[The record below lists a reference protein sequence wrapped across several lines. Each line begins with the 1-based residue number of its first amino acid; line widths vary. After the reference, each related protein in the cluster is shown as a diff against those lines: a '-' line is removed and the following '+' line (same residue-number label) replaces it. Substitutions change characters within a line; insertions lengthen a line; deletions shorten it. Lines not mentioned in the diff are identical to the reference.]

1 MSLFLSNKFVSM
13 RATVNVLTMVM
24 LFTCVTYSM
33 ADNKRGTAGS
43 QDQREN
49 AINARWAYNYM
60 NEPTTFDV
68 GAANFEFVPMIFRAT
83 TVSGVNAQ
91 IDRILAVEENFG
103 TEVRFVLGF
112 NEPERPD
119 PQANMSVELA
129 LQIWE
134 IITERFEG
142 TDIQLVSPA
151 VSGGAGIRDWLE
163 PFMDEVQRRN
173 NDADPTND
181 LRVDAIAI
189 HNYSVSGKPVGQANA
204 LMNTINRLY
213 EDYGRPIWITEFA
226 AVDFSGA
233 TPVQEKIQFNEEFLD
248 FLIPRLESRDHVARY
263 GWWQFSIAGNA
274 YSPLSSVNNGVFTP
288 TDIGHFYERS
298 LVSGGTYNFATGTR
312 QPTDVHY
319 LRGGTLTNTG
329 PALDTALRAI
339 DALEG
344 NNIFSGT
351 SDYGFEAA
359 NDSFIRVRDGATL
372 RKQGSNTV
380 SLPGSRFIND
390 GQFLLQDG
398 TVRLEDGA
406 QLTGSGD
413 MQIDNNG
420 TLATSV
426 GAGGDNVL
434 FDLPSITINQGIIH
448 VQDGLAR
455 MTAELVLSA
464 PSVIRT
470 DGNLVITGETTGTGA
485 ILSTGAGSLFLNGNG
500 SHTAGAQVTQGRLI
514 VANTQA
520 SPTGPGDV
528 LVGGNG
534 TFGGFGR
541 VNGDLRASGGTV
553 APGVAESS
561 SGEAEALVF
570 DEGVVVDA
578 LDFNFA
584 GVQDDAPLTQTSTLA
599 AGLEVVSGLD
609 FARGLFPRN
618 ASNAG
623 NEFNVAGFTTGVT
636 WPAAAADNDYLTF
649 TVAPVDG
656 LALELQDVSFELRRN
671 GVNAATRY
679 RIFTSIDGFAAFD
692 DGLNPLTFIRDE
704 DDTAVATFTASYQGN
719 ELVTGP
725 LEVRLYGWDAGNEFG
740 NTRVTNAS
748 IDASFVS
755 DPNSVAF
762 DPTGILELGGDYTQ
776 LGFATLE
783 IDLGGIQPGEYDQL
797 QVAGSVSLNGT
808 LDVSMI
814 DGFEPAAGQTFDIIT
829 ADSVTG
835 TFSNII
841 APEDMDIQVV
851 YSSSG
856 VSLQVSAGLVGDFD
870 GDNDVD
876 IDDIDF
882 YLGNIG
888 SQADGEL
895 ALLDFNGDGQITIAD
910 VQTHIETHV
919 QTSNGQTGTFFGD
932 FNLDGTVNVL
942 GDAFTLVGSLGNS
955 VSSYAS
961 GDANL
966 DGTVDVLGDA
976 FIVVGNLGR
985 TNLP

>member
-83 TVSGVNAQ
+83 TVNGINDQ

-103 TEVRFVLGF
+103 TEVSAMLGF
-112 NEPERPD
+112 NEPERAQ
-119 PQANMSVELA
+119 QANMSVELG
-129 LQIWE
+129 LNMWE

-163 PFMDEVQRRN
+163 PFMDEVEARN

-189 HNYSVSGKPVGQANA
+189 HNYSVSGNPVGQANN
-204 LMNTINRLY
+204 LLNTIDRLY

-298 LVSGGTYNFATGTR
+298 LPTGGMYDLATGTR
-312 QPTDVHY
+312 RSTDVHY
-319 LRGGTLTNTG
+319 LRGGRLTNTG
-329 PALDTALRAI
+329 ADLGTALRAI
-339 DALEG
+339 DAIEG
-344 NNIFSGT
+344 NNIFAGT
-351 SDYGFEAA
+351 ADYGFEDAE
-359 NDSFIRVRDGATL
+359 DSFIRVRDGATL
-372 RKQGSNTV
+372 RKQGPSTV
-380 SLPGSRFIND
+380 TLPGSLIFNEGELRVEF
-390 GQFLLQDG
+390 GTLQ
-398 TVRLEDGA
+398 LAGA
-406 QLTGSGD
+406 TELTGQGTLLVGS
-413 MQIDNNG
+413 NG
-420 TLATSV
+420 TLATSGSDV
-426 GAGGDNVL
+426 AFNSQ
-434 FDLPSITINQGIIH
+434 PITLNQGVLH
-448 VQDGLAR
+448 VEDGSATLPG
-455 MTAELVLSA
+455 ELILPN

-835 TFSNII
+835 TFSSVI
-841 APEDMDIQVV
+841 APEGMDIQVV
-851 YSSSG
+851 YSNSG

-882 YLGNIG
+882 YVGNIG
-888 SQADGEL
+888 SQAAGEL

>member
-83 TVSGVNAQ
+83 TVNGINDQ

-103 TEVRFVLGF
+103 TEVSAMLGF
-112 NEPERPD
+112 NEPERAQ
-119 PQANMSVELA
+119 QANMSVELG
-129 LQIWE
+129 LNMWE

-163 PFMDEVQRRN
+163 PFMDEVEARN

-189 HNYSVSGKPVGQANA
+189 HNYSVSGNPVGQANN
-204 LMNTINRLY
+204 LLNTIDRLY

-298 LVSGGTYNFATGTR
+298 LPTGGMYDFATGTR
-312 QPTDVHY
+312 RSTDVHY
-319 LRGGTLTNTG
+319 LRGGRLTNTG
-329 PALDTALRAI
+329 ADLGTALRAI
-339 DALEG
+339 DAIEG
-344 NNIFSGT
+344 NNIFAGT
-351 SDYGFEAA
+351 ADYGFEDAE
-359 NDSFIRVRDGATL
+359 DSFIRVRDGATL
-372 RKQGSNTV
+372 RKQGPSTV
-380 SLPGSRFIND
+380 TLPGSLIFNEGELRVEF
-390 GQFLLQDG
+390 GTLQ
-398 TVRLEDGA
+398 LAGA
-406 QLTGSGD
+406 TELTGQGTLLVGS
-413 MQIDNNG
+413 NG
-420 TLATSV
+420 TLATSGSDV
-426 GAGGDNVL
+426 AFNSQ
-434 FDLPSITINQGIIH
+434 PITLNQGVLH
-448 VQDGLAR
+448 VEDGSATLPG
-455 MTAELVLSA
+455 ELILPN

-704 DDTAVATFTASYQGN
+704 DDTAVATFTAAYQGN

-882 YLGNIG
+882 YVGNIG
-888 SQADGEL
+888 SQAAGEL